1 MQMMSHGH
9 VMSTSAGRIAIR
21 RMRNLASVID
31 WGRKKMS
38 KRGFSR
44 SLGFQP
50 SVRRFPSCQRRARNF
65 HLSQPI
71 RLRRRKRGH
80 TFKVISRV
88 PVILPKNQTKKTQP
102 RSDANK
108 KKSRCGC
115 ADVAHGSHLIPI
127 YVTST
132 ADRGSLPRI
141 QSTIHLASR

>member
-9 VMSTSAGRIAIR
+9 VMSTSVGRIAIR

-31 WGRKKMS
+31 WSRKKMS

-88 PVILPKNQTKKTQP
+88 PVILPKNQTKK
-102 RSDANK
+102 
-108 KKSRCGC
+108 SRCGC

-132 ADRGSLPRI
+132 ADRGPLPRI